1 MIDISQ
7 RKKRTSSTVGLAMN
21 AYAYG
26 KVFIVV
32 SDNYYTSVI
41 RALFSVYFE
50 FKKKKIKDKD
60 NSFQVGVGCQIGC
73 RLSNERHSWPE
84 FSCQKI
90 STP

>member
-50 FKKKKIKDKD
+50 FKKKKKK
-60 NSFQVGVGCQIGC
+60 SKTKTT
-73 RLSNERHSWPE
+73 LS
-84 FSCQKI
+84 KLVLDAKLDAV
-90 STP
+90 

>member
-1 MIDISQ
+1 MYLPSHKKIDPILIRLTPHEILNTCIEYMIDISQ

-50 FKKKKIKDKD
+50 F
-60 NSFQVGVGCQIGC
+60 
-73 RLSNERHSWPE
+73 
-84 FSCQKI
+84 
-90 STP
+90 

>member
-1 MIDISQ
+1 
-7 RKKRTSSTVGLAMN
+7 MN

-50 FKKKKIKDKD
+50 FKKKKKSKTKTT
-60 NSFQVGVGCQIGC
+60 
-73 RLSNERHSWPE
+73 LS
-84 FSCQKI
+84 KLVLDAKLDAV
-90 STP
+90 